1 MIGGY
6 VKFPRYLFTSRDWQ
20 DKEEFSAFEAQ
31 AYLLQAAAF
40 APTVAK
46 VTAHITVTLQ
56 RGQLLTSV
64 RRLAKAWGWPLAR
77 VQRFLE
83 TLKNGERGRLR
94 ISVTAL
100 DRGMDSVVTIID
112 YDVIAAEVVDTPIDT
127 ISDTLFDTRNMAQKG
142 VPRLFATLRDTVSD
156 TPCDTVS
163 DTHKEEC
170 KEIKPNTHTGIEKKE
185 GGAGGDSAADELY
198 TFVCAHYPELQKMR
212 FPLSRAQSGWIL
224 RRCSMAIAK
233 RLFGEMVN
241 KRVYERNSSVYS
253 TFTTFAKYDEEL
265 KEALKTQRI
274 YTYNEMCDYVYA
286 NGIKSDAFV
295 KLGQD
300 RWVLKSQ
307 RYAGSPNN

>member
-1 MIGGY
+1 MVGGY
-6 VKFPRYLFTSRDWQ
+6 VKFPRYLFTNRDWL
-20 DKEEFSAFEAQ
+20 DKEEYTPFEAQ

-46 VTAHITVTLQ
+46 VTAHISITLQ

-83 TLKNGERGRLR
+83 TLKNGEHGRLR

-100 DRGMDSVVTIID
+100 DRGMDSVITITD
-112 YDVIAAEVVDTPIDT
+112 YDAIAVEANDTPCDT
-127 ISDTLFDTRNMAQKG
+127 ISDTLFDTRNMGQSG
-142 VPRLFATLRDTVSD
+142 VQSLFATLRDTQSD
-156 TPCDTVS
+156 TPCDTAI
-163 DTHKEEC
+163 DTHREEY
-170 KEIKPNTHTGIEKKE
+170 KEIKPNTHTGIERKE

-198 TFVCAHYPELQKMR
+198 AFVCVHYPELQKMR
-212 FPLSRAQSGWIL
+212 FPLSKTQCGWIL

-233 RLFGEMVN
+233 RLFGEMAN
-241 KRVYERNSSVYS
+241 KQVYKRNSSVYS

-265 KEALKTQRI
+265 KEAQKTQKV

-295 KLGQD
+295 QLGQD
-300 RWVLKSQ
+300 RWVLRSQQ
-307 RYAGSPNN
+307 RYASN